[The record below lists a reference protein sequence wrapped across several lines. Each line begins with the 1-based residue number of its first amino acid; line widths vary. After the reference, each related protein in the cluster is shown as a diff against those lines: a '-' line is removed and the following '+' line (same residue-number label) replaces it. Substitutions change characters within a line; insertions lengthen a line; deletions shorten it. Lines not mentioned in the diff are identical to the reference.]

1 MKKIIFILLFFACN
15 SSIPPISHGQVDSLI
30 VKRDNA
36 IPGRKS
42 VIDQVNER
50 ITIKA
55 FNNGVKA
62 TGETITFA
70 IEAPANATGQS
81 VVALASGVTDVAGKI
96 KFDATMGD
104 SLGIYTV
111 HCFFG
116 ADILLSIPFDVIS
129 NEKYVKA
136 LVRSMEI
143 KLDAIRHLIPNIALP
158 ASATVKFTD
167 EDGEKQNSRKTTQTT
182 GEASAILSE
191 IDNIFESLE
200 RLAQKGKDLN

>member
-30 VKRDNA
+30 VKRDNS

-42 VIDQVNER
+42 VIDQINETM
-50 ITIKA
+50 TIKA

-81 VVALASGVTDVAGKI
+81 VVALASGVTDAAGKV

-104 SLGIYTV
+104 ILGIYTV
-111 HCFFG
+111 HCTFG
-116 ADILLSIPFDVIS
+116 VDTLLSIPFDVVS

-143 KLDAIRHLIPNIALP
+143 KLDAIRHLIPDIALP
-158 ASATVKFTD
+158 SSATVQFTD
-167 EDGEKQNSRKTTQTT
+167 QDGEKQNRRKTTQTS
-182 GEASAILSE
+182 GEASSVLDE

-200 RLAQKGKDLN
+200 RLAQKWKDLN